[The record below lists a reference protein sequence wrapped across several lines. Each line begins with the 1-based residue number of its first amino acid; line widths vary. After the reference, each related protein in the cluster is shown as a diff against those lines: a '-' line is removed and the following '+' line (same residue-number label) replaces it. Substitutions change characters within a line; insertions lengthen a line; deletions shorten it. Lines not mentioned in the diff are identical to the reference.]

1 MRGARSIAALIALA
15 GCSTGSRVI
24 QLPPLPF
31 TADTARSTA
40 VASGAT
46 HWFVYSAKGPWA
58 INSLVIDRDA
68 CLSARAVKGFPTAI
82 GREKTSTLLR
92 RLDDTVEVIGGVNA
106 DFFMFDPAG
115 VPTNLHV
122 ARGMTLQMPNGR
134 PAIAFDSSGAP
145 HISAFE
151 SHQHLDLPDGRYN
164 ESLRPFH
171 PMEAVG
177 GRPVLVRA
185 GAIRPGVD
193 SGGAFATSRH
203 PRTAVGIAR
212 DGKRVMLVTVDG
224 RQKPYSDGMTLREI
238 AELMLVLGARDALNL
253 DGGGST
259 TMVVANAAGVPSVV
273 NRPSDAGGERPV
285 GNALAI
291 VRGC

>member
-1 MRGARSIAALIALA
+1 MPFPTDSSRAELVAR
-15 GCSTGSRVI
+15 
-24 QLPPLPF
+24 
-31 TADTARSTA
+31 
-40 VASGAT
+40 GAT
-46 HWFVYSAKGPWA
+46 HWFLYSPKGPWA
-58 INSLVIDRDA
+58 IHALVIDRDA

-82 GREKTSTLLR
+82 GRERTSTLLA

-106 DFFMFDPAG
+106 DFFLFDPVG
-115 VPTNLHV
+115 VPTNVHV
-122 ARGMTLQMPNGR
+122 SRGRTLQMPNGR
-134 PAIAFDSSGAP
+134 PAIAFDSAGAP
-145 HISAFE
+145 HITVFE
-151 SHQHLDLPDGRYN
+151 SARHVVLPDGGYN
-164 ESLRPFH
+164 EALRPFH

-177 GRPVLVRA
+177 GRPRLLRA
-185 GAIRPGVD
+185 GVIPAGVD
-193 SGGAFATSRH
+193 SGGTFATSRH

-212 DGKRVMLVTVDG
+212 DGKRVILVTVDG

-238 AELMLVLGARDALNL
+238 AELLRALGADEALNL

-259 TMVVANAAGVPSVV
+259 AMVVANAAGVPVVV